1 MKISRNTVAT
11 ISYTVTETDGKVVGR
26 TEPGH
31 PVEALIGHGFLVK
44 GLELALDGHEKG
56 DEFAITLNPADA
68 YGEINEA
75 MIQTIDRA
83 MFGDFDVQVGNVFEA
98 DSNHG
103 PMAVVV
109 KEVKDDKVI
118 VDGNHPLAGK
128 VLNFLIVVDDVREAS
143 AEEIAHGH
151 VHHGGHC
158 PSEEHEHG
166 CCCGRHHHHDEEG
179 EHHCCGRHHHD
190 EDHECG
196 CGHHHDDEEHECCCG
211 HHHDEDG
218 EHHCCG
224 GHHHDEEGEH
234 HCCGRHH
241 HDEDH
246 ECACG
251 HHHDE
256 EGEHHCCG
264 RHQH

>member
-118 VDGNHPLAGK
+118 IDGNHPLAGK

-246 ECACG
+246 ECGCG